1 MAIITVVKRDGSR
14 VPLALEKWQAQ
25 IAKVCQGIAD
35 VSQSMIEIN
44 IFLKVLESF
53 LKHAA
58 TLLII
63 AVIINL
69 S

>member
-35 VSQSMIEIN
+35 VSQSMI
-44 IFLKVLESF
+44 
-53 LKHAA
+53 
-58 TLLII
+58 
-63 AVIINL
+63 
-69 S
+69 